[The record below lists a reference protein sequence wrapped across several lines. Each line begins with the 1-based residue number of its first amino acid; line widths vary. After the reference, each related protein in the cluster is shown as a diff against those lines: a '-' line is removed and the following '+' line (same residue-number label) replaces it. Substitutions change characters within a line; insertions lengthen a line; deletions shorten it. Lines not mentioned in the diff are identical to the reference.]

1 MFLRIYF
8 LTYFANGT
16 IQTKNAFAV
25 RSLSTEFTFQ
35 YGIIQTRQEQIREK
49 KGESSFTFQYGTI
62 QSELLYSSA
71 AFRTSFTF
79 QSGMIQTKRCYMHCY
94 KK

>member
-1 MFLRIYF
+1 
-8 LTYFANGT
+8 
-16 IQTKNAFAV
+16 
-25 RSLSTEFTFQ
+25 
-35 YGIIQTRQEQIREK
+35 
-49 KGESSFTFQYGTI
+49 
-62 QSELLYSSA
+62 LYSSA